1 MAGGP
6 GFRDSLADL
15 WNSIVQGQ
23 GSFRALRWLL
33 AFLLVI
39 GTIWSGFM
47 FKKVLDFTKPT
58 TISLP
63 PAKDVAAQDAQRLD
77 AMIDD
82 FRNSVLSRTGSST
95 LAVAAAESYRRPLVE
110 TEKPLPPEEIKRL
123 EEEALAESE
132 TVKEFIE
139 PEESLPPIMTV
150 RAIMTVGSRRS
161 AIMDIEGEGEALVV
175 RPGFVFGEEDKGII
189 KAIRPDMVIV
199 EWSGEIIDLPTG
211 M

>member
-95 LAVAAAESYRRPLVE
+95 LAVAAAESYRKPLVK

-175 RPGFVFGEEDKGII
+175 RPGLVFGEEDKGII

>member
-23 GSFRALRWLL
+23 GSFKALRWLL
-33 AFLLVI
+33 ALLLVI
-39 GTIWSGFM
+39 GTIWPGFM

-95 LAVAAAESYRRPLVE
+95 LAVAAAESFRRPLVE

>member
-23 GSFRALRWLL
+23 GAFKALRWLL
-33 AFLLVI
+33 ALLLVI

>member
-23 GSFRALRWLL
+23 GSFKALRWLL
-33 AFLLVI
+33 ALLLVI

-58 TISLP
+58 TINLP

-95 LAVAAAESYRRPLVE
+95 LAVAAAESFRRPLVE

>member
-23 GSFRALRWLL
+23 GSFKALRWLL
-33 AFLLVI
+33 ALLLVI

-58 TISLP
+58 TINLP
-63 PAKDVAAQDAQRLD
+63 PAKDLAAQDAQRLD

-95 LAVAAAESYRRPLVE
+95 LAVAAAESYRKPLVK
-110 TEKPLPPEEIKRL
+110 TAKPLPPEEIKRL

>member
-95 LAVAAAESYRRPLVE
+95 LAVAAAESFRRPLVE

>member
-175 RPGFVFGEEDKGII
+175 RPGLVFGEEDKGII

>member
-23 GSFRALRWLL
+23 GAFKALRWLL
-33 AFLLVI
+33 ALLLVI

-95 LAVAAAESYRRPLVE
+95 LAVAAAESFRRPLVE

>member
-23 GSFRALRWLL
+23 GSFKALRWLL
-33 AFLLVI
+33 ALLLVI

-58 TISLP
+58 TINLP
-63 PAKDVAAQDAQRLD
+63 PAKDLAAQDAQRLD
-77 AMIDD
+77 AMIED

-175 RPGFVFGEEDKGII
+175 RPGLVFGEEDKGII

>member
-23 GSFRALRWLL
+23 GSFKALRWLL
-33 AFLLVI
+33 ALLLVI

-95 LAVAAAESYRRPLVE
+95 LAVAAAESFRRPLVE

>member
-23 GSFRALRWLL
+23 GSFKALRWLL